1 MVQRQTEAERTP
13 QYMAVVLRERI
24 YGGVACLSTLLVLIS
39 HLDAHATAWAALIDA
54 AAAAGSLWAA
64 SLFADYVSHVAAHGK
79 AASGEAARSLRASG
93 QILEASAVP
102 LILLVLAGAGA
113 MPLDTALYGG
123 VWASVGAL
131 GLFALLAARRTQLPW
146 WGRAALVAALVAL
159 GALVVAVRTLAHS

>member
-1 MVQRQTEAERTP
+1 
-13 QYMAVVLRERI
+13 MATVLRERI

-39 HLDAHATAWAALIDA
+39 HLDAHATAWAALIDV

-79 AASGEAARSLRASG
+79 AAPGEAARALRASG

-113 MPLDTALYGG
+113 IPLDTALYVG

-146 WGRAALVAALVAL
+146 WRRALLVAALVAL
-159 GALVVAVRTLAHS
+159 GALVVAVRTLAHG